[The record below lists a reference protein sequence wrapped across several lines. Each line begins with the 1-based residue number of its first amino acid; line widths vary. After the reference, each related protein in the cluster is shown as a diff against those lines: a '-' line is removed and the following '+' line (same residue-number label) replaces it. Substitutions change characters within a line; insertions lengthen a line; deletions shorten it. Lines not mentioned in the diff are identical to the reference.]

1 MTATTVAPAA
11 RPRGSRFGP
20 LLALLGPHRPLLLI
34 ATASGI
40 AHHLVVL
47 ASAGVGA
54 WVVSS
59 AITGAATGATADDL
73 RPGLVLLG
81 LLLPLLALTP
91 WLESYLAHVAAFRVL
106 ADVRGR
112 VYAAFERLAP
122 GYLLQRRSG
131 DLGSTA
137 ISDVEQLELW
147 FAHTLSPL
155 ISAVTVP
162 AAALTALG
170 VFHPALAAALA
181 PALILLALL
190 PAWLRRRAAVQG
202 ARLRSELGELNAEA
216 VDTLQGLRE
225 LLTSGA
231 GPRQLDRLREQ
242 DDRLLRARL
251 AHGRRSGLEHA
262 VTNAATTLGLLAVL
276 VTAALL
282 VAAGGLEPAFFP
294 VAVVLA
300 AATFAPVVAV
310 TDVARDINLVTA
322 AGDRIMTILNAPAP
336 VTDQVTAPPPGPVE
350 ARVRFEDVRF
360 RYAPGL
366 PEALGG
372 VTFELAPGE
381 TVALV
386 GRSGA
391 GKSTCAS
398 LLLRM
403 WDVTAGAVTVGGH
416 DVRAFP
422 QEDLRRLITLV
433 PQDVHLFDISLRDN
447 IRLGRPDA
455 THEDVEAAARA
466 AHAHEFITALPDG
479 YDTLPG
485 ELGARLS
492 GGQRQRIA
500 IARALLKDSP
510 ILVMDEAVSNLDAE
524 SEQEVAAAMA
534 AARRDRTTLVIAHRL
549 STIRT
554 ADRVVVLEDGRVAES
569 GTHAE
574 LLARS
579 GPYTQLLATQLG
591 DR

>member
-1 MTATTVAPAA
+1 MTAAAVALAGPG
-11 RPRGSRFGP
+11 GSRFRP
-20 LLALLGPHRPLLLI
+20 ILALLGPHRPLLLTAI
-34 ATASGI
+34 ASGI

-47 ASAGVGA
+47 ASAAVGA
-54 WVVSS
+54 WVVSR
-59 AITGAATGATADDL
+59 AITGAGQEDL
-73 RPGLVLLG
+73 RGGLIVLG
-81 LLLPLLALTP
+81 LLLPFLALTP

-162 AAALTALG
+162 VAALTALA

-190 PAWLRRRAAVQG
+190 PAWLRKRAAAQG
-202 ARLRSELGELNAEA
+202 VRLRAQLGELNAEA

-231 GPRQLDRLREQ
+231 GPRQLDQLAEHDR
-242 DDRLLRARL
+242 RLLDAKL

-282 VAAGGLEPAFFP
+282 TSAGSLQPALFP
-294 VAVVLA
+294 VSVVLA
-300 AATFAPVVAV
+300 ATTFAPVIAV
-310 TDVARDINLVTA
+310 TDVARDLNLVVA
-322 AGDRIMTILNAPAP
+322 AGDRIMTILTTPAP
-336 VTDQVTAPPPGPVE
+336 VTDRVSAPPPGPVE
-350 ARVRFEDVRF
+350 PRVRFERVRF
-360 RYAPGL
+360 RYGPDL
-366 PEALGG
+366 PEALTGL
-372 VTFELAPGE
+372 TLDLAPGE

-386 GRSGA
+386 GHSGA

-398 LLLRM
+398 LLMRM
-403 WDVTAGAVTVGGH
+403 WDVTSGAITIGGH
-416 DVRAFP
+416 DLRDFP

-433 PQDVHLFDISLRDN
+433 PQDVYLFNVSLRDN

-455 THEDVEAAARA
+455 TGDEVEAAARA
-466 AHAHEFITALPDG
+466 AHAHEFVTGLPDG

-510 ILVMDEAVSNLDAE
+510 ILIMDEAVSNLDAE
-524 SEQEVAAAMA
+524 SEREVAAAMT

-554 ADRVVVLEDGRVAES
+554 ADRVIVLDEGRIAEA

-574 LLARS
+574 LL
-579 GPYTQLLATQLG
+579 GTDGVYTRLLSSQLNG
-591 DR
+591 